1 MCATP
6 TSGWIPQLAAV
17 DGSAEHVVACLLESS
32 VRSRIWDGIQSGRD
46 DDSLRRMAASSPE
59 PEVPA
64 ELADAPESEGTDIEP
79 SEEGVTESERHGQHG
94 PMQPVDEVDHRLTR
108 NERSGDVITG
118 PEDT

>member
-1 MCATP
+1 VDP
-6 TSGWIPQLAAV
+6 TLAAV

-64 ELADAPESEGTDIEP
+64 ELANAPESEGTDIEP